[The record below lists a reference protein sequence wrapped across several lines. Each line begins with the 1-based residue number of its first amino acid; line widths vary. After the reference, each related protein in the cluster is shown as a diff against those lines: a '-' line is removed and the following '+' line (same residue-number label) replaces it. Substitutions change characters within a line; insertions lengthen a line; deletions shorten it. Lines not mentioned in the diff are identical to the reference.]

1 MAVTKIWAIHDSVSR
16 VVDYC
21 SNPEKTRLTDL
32 EQVLIYA
39 ANKAKTLDEG
49 EQSYAVT
56 GVNCRAETAA
66 QEMSATQRRFGKTGG
81 NVAYHAYQSFK
92 TGEVSAAEC
101 HRIGLETARR
111 LWGDSYQVLV
121 ATHFNTG
128 TYHNHFVVNSVGMWD
143 GRKLEAKYCV
153 YYALRA
159 MSDRICREHGLSVVQ
174 NPQRH
179 KAARSVYFAEKNG
192 EPTRYNLMRRA
203 LDEALTIS
211 SSWTELSAVLRKK
224 GYVFVC
230 DPYRRYAT
238 IRSLSAKK
246 CMRTFR
252 LGAEYDKEALQD
264 RLLENQ
270 RDIRV
275 TRRYFEFMRPYT
287 REYARKNPPTEKY
300 YRQRDFYLHLPRVTG
315 YLSFFRCVA
324 IVLGVEPL
332 YEKEYRQPLSAECR
346 EACRRLDRF
355 TAEITL
361 VCREHLDT
369 PEDVQRFLARMDK
382 EMDAISAARSKI
394 RNKQRGCAD
403 PAERAEL
410 KKSCAACTAELSRL
424 RKQKQTA
431 YNMIEDNPKLKD
443 LLACEWDAWVEND
456 PYLSPREKQ
465 ALRNQRPPQEEKTII
480 R

>member
-1 MAVTKIWAIHDSVSR
+1 MVK
-16 VVDYC
+16 
-21 SNPEKTRLTDL
+21 
-32 EQVLIYA
+32 
-39 ANKAKTLDEG
+39 
-49 EQSYAVT
+49 
-56 GVNCRAETAA
+56 
-66 QEMSATQRRFGKTGG
+66 
-81 NVAYHAYQSFK
+81 
-92 TGEVSAAEC
+92 
-101 HRIGLETARR
+101 
-111 LWGDSYQVLV
+111 
-121 ATHFNTG
+121 
-128 TYHNHFVVNSVGMWD
+128 
-143 GRKLEAKYCV
+143 
-153 YYALRA
+153 
-159 MSDRICREHGLSVVQ
+159 

-179 KAARSVYFAEKNG
+179 KTARSVYFAEKNG

-252 LGAEYDKEALQD
+252 LGAE
-264 RLLENQ
+264 
-270 RDIRV
+270 
-275 TRRYFEFMRPYT
+275 FMRPYT

-324 IVLGVEPL
+324 IVLGVAPL

-346 EACRRLDRF
+346 EACRKLDRF

-403 PAERAEL
+403 PAERVEL

-431 YNMIEDNPKLKD
+431 YNMIEDNPKLKA
-443 LLACEWDAWVEND
+443 LLACELDAWVEND

-465 ALRNQRPPQEEKTII
+465 VLRNQQPSQEDKTII